1 MKKVLAFL
9 FDVGRNRLRPERRT
23 FHDDSL
29 RANQGDRGPTFSYW
43 RALVS

>member
-1 MKKVLAFL
+1 MKKILTLLLDF
-9 FDVGRNRLRPERRT
+9 GRARFGSS

-29 RANQGDRGPTFSYW
+29 RANQGERSPGFSYW